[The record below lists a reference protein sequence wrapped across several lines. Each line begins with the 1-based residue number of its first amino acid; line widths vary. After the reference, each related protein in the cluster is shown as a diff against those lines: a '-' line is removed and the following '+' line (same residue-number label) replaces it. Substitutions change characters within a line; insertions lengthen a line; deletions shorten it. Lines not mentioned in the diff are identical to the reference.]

1 MASVKLNI
9 TLSPELL
16 ERTDE
21 YAHRNS
27 LTRSGLIA
35 LSLSQYLNA
44 VESMPQ
50 VNKLLAGLS
59 AVVDG
64 SLRGDLT
71 KEQAEARLAAI
82 QGEYQKFT
90 DASNK

>member
-9 TLSPELL
+9 TLAPELL

-21 YAHRNS
+21 YARRNS

-50 VNKLLAGLS
+50 VNKLLAGLG

-82 QGEYQKFT
+82 QSEYQKHI